1 MSGYNGDL
9 ILIRGAVG
17 AGKSTLADVIEPIY
31 NTCADRWFELYNGGV
46 FDHTKLKYA
55 HSWCKDVVD
64 SLMNTGASKVVVHNT
79 FTQYWEMEDYFKMA
93 EKYNYRVHTIIVE
106 NRHESES
113 VHNVPD
119 ETKKKMIKRFEVVL

>member
-1 MSGYNGDL
+1 MSSYNGDL
-9 ILIRGAVG
+9 ILLRGVVG
-17 AGKSTLADVIEPIY
+17 SGKSTLADIIEPVN
-31 NTCADRWFELYNGGV
+31 NTCADRWFDLYNEGV
-46 FDHTKLKYA
+46 FDHTKLKFA
-55 HSWCKDVVD
+55 HDWCKHITE
-64 SLMNTGASKVVVHNT
+64 SCMSRGAIKVVVHNT
-79 FTQYWEMEDYFKMA
+79 FTQYWEMEDYFKIA